1 MTINAIDESL
11 KVTPTIKADSKPDV
25 PDETLSGPA
34 REEIETNAITSA
46 LNIEAD
52 DNNYSDEVRWLLD
65 YAKDQTDDNSV
76 EGLRWAIRE
85 LEIKMGTP
93 PFLEDRVK
101 FMARYAY
108 LFMENKKTNT
118 ELQKMTRGI
127 NVV

>member
-1 MTINAIDESL
+1 MTINEQDQSL

-25 PDETLSGPA
+25 PEETLSGPA
-34 REEIETNAITSA
+34 RAEIEINAITKS
-46 LNIEAD
+46 LDIDAD
-52 DNNYSDEVRWLLD
+52 DSNYTDEVRWLLD
-65 YAKDQTDDNSV
+65 YAKDQSEDNSV

-108 LFMENKKTNT
+108 LFMEGKKTNS
-118 ELQKMTRGI
+118 ELKKMTRGFD
-127 NVV
+127 V